1 MNFTIFHQSLNRIA
15 TILVMIALLAVCGTT
30 EALAGAAQWQTSNI
44 QLLYGNGYELGDNTR
59 STLTFEHANGWKY
72 GDNFFFLDVINP
84 LKDGQDSTN
93 DLYAEFSPRLS
104 ISKISGKDLSF
115 AFVKDVLLAGTLE
128 MGIYSHNYLYGV
140 GFSLDL
146 PKFAFADINIY
157 VRDNPNESGQTYQ
170 ITPVWA
176 LPFTVG
182 SAKML
187 FEGFADIA
195 GSEGT
200 TEFNIDFQPRLLLD
214 VGNFW
219 GASDSL
225 WAGVEYIYW
234 HNKFGIDGVDESLPQ
249 AMVKW
254 VF

>member
-1 MNFTIFHQSLNRIA
+1 MKDTFLFKSLNRFA
-15 TILVMIALLAVCGTT
+15 TLLILITLLAVYSTT
-30 EALAGAAQWQTSNI
+30 AFAGAAQWQTSNVE
-44 QLLYGNGYELGDNTR
+44 LLFGSGYELGDNSR
-59 STLTFEHANGWKY
+59 STFTFEYANGWKY
-72 GDNFFFLDVINP
+72 GDNYFFLDVVNP
-84 LKDGQDSTN
+84 FRDGQNSTN

-104 ISKISGKDLSF
+104 IGKITGKNMGF
-115 AFVKDVLLAGTLE
+115 AFVKDVLLAGTVE
-128 MGIYSHNYLYGV
+128 MGQYSHNLLYGV

-157 VRDNPNESGQTYQ
+157 IRDNPNESGNTYQ
-170 ITPVWA
+170 VTPVWA

-195 GSEGT
+195 GSEGN

-219 GASDSL
+219 NAPDAL

-234 HNKFGIDGVDESLPQ
+234 HNKFGVDGVDESLPQ

-254 VF
+254 IF

>member
-1 MNFTIFHQSLNRIA
+1 MNYTFFHKSLSLFTTVLML
-15 TILVMIALLAVCGTT
+15 TTLLMVCGTT
-30 EALAGAAQWQTSNI
+30 SAFAGSAQWQTSNVE
-44 QLLYGNGYELGDNTR
+44 LLLGSGYKLGDDTR
-59 STLTFEHANGWKY
+59 TTLTFEHANGWKY
-72 GDNFFFLDVINP
+72 GDNFFFLDVVNP
-84 LKDGQDSTN
+84 MRDGVHSTN

-104 ISKISGKDLSF
+104 LSKISGKKIAF
-115 AFVKDVLLAGTLE
+115 GFVKDVLLASTLE
-128 MGIYSHNYLYGV
+128 MGEYSHNYLYGV

-146 PKFAFADINIY
+146 PKFAYADINIY
-157 VRDNPNESGQTYQ
+157 VRNNPNQDGQTYQ

-195 GSEGT
+195 GSEGNT
-200 TEFNIDFQPRLLLD
+200 KFNIDCQPRLLLD

-219 GASDSL
+219 QAPDSL
-225 WAGVEYIYW
+225 WVGVEYMYW
-234 HNKFGIDGVDESLPQ
+234 HNKFGVDGANESLPQ